1 MELINGKYVMTKK
14 DLLASLEGEP
24 DDAIIVAGT
33 GPAHSVV
40 YKTACAADD
49 SVIFLYTYEVPSL
62 EALLKGR
69 VSSTN
74 SNEKGSSHHGN
85 N

>member
-14 DLLASLEGEP
+14 DLLESLEGEP
-24 DDAIIVAGT
+24 DDAIIIAGT

-49 SVIFLYTYEVPSL
+49 SVIFLYTYEVPSIN
-62 EALLKGR
+62 ALLEGR
-69 VSSTN
+69 ASNAS